1 MTKELNDK
9 LENIAIHSAWTFDE
23 AFQLL
28 TGKTLFEVESL
39 LSKSPPPSNDLK
51 WVLMRKTKT
60 IETRPG
66 YSIHFKKG
74 EVVPT
79 SEDLLKR
86 LVSEGS
92 GKEVECPA
100 AIKTER
106 EEYRKAQDQSKLLE
120 NLKRAVLDSDIKS
133 LNNTCQLPL
142 PEWRLEGQSFLTWV
156 HAKKETISQLRY
168 FPSSVD
174 DILMS
179 KLLSSKSTRSTD
191 KEFPPTILNKW
202 SQVSFCV
209 LRDAQLEIQV
219 AGQNYTKEEVL
230 GESPPEYLINF
241 LYQIIHKRGAF
252 DNKSFD
258 NISQSSFRQNKARLN
273 KLLKERFGLNE
284 DPIPYNKVAG
294 LYKSAFKC
302 ELQIDVDTDLEHYLP
317 ESNTPSGADVNHI
330 RQSFKADQ

>member
-9 LENIAIHSAWTFDE
+9 LENIATHSAWTFDE

-28 TGKTLFEVESL
+28 TRKTLFEVESL

-120 NLKRAVLDSDIKS
+120 NLERAVLDNDIDT
-133 LNNTCQLPL
+133 LNRTNQSSSSK
-142 PEWRLEGQSFLTWV
+142 WRLTKHSVLKWINNNRT
-156 HAKKETISQLRY
+156 ALQLRH
-168 FPSSVD
+168 FPKDID
-174 DILMS
+174 DIL
-179 KLLSSKSTRSTD
+179 
-191 KEFPPTILNKW
+191 
-202 SQVSFCV
+202 V
-209 LRDAQLEIQV
+209 
-219 AGQNYTKEEVL
+219 
-230 GESPPEYLINF
+230 
-241 LYQIIHKRGAF
+241 
-252 DNKSFD
+252 
-258 NISQSSFRQNKARLN
+258 N
-273 KLLKERFGLNE
+273 KLLLSQ
-284 DPIPYNKVAG
+284 PIPKTARPATNKAKMNR
-294 LYKSAFKC
+294 LREDY
-302 ELQIDVDTDLEHYLP
+302 I
-317 ESNTPSGADVNHI
+317 
-330 RQSFKADQ
+330 FKATKKLKASPDLQFSFFKHDHSFMNIIRSSKLPTDKQPKDSTLERWVRKARENANVKPKVGRPRTNYSEQQ

>member
-9 LENIAIHSAWTFDE
+9 LENIATHSAWTFDE

-28 TGKTLFEVESL
+28 TRKTLFEVESL

-120 NLKRAVLDSDIKS
+120 NLERAVLDNDIDT
-133 LNNTCQLPL
+133 LNRTNQSSSSK
-142 PEWRLEGQSFLTWV
+142 WRLTKHSVLKWINNNRT
-156 HAKKETISQLRY
+156 ALQLRH
-168 FPSSVD
+168 FPKDID
-174 DILMS
+174 DIL
-179 KLLSSKSTRSTD
+179 
-191 KEFPPTILNKW
+191 
-202 SQVSFCV
+202 V
-209 LRDAQLEIQV
+209 
-219 AGQNYTKEEVL
+219 
-230 GESPPEYLINF
+230 
-241 LYQIIHKRGAF
+241 
-252 DNKSFD
+252 
-258 NISQSSFRQNKARLN
+258 N
-273 KLLKERFGLNE
+273 KLLLSQLIPKTARPATNKAKMNRLRE
-284 DPIPYNKVAG
+284 DYI
-294 LYKSAFKC
+294 
-302 ELQIDVDTDLEHYLP
+302 
-317 ESNTPSGADVNHI
+317 
-330 RQSFKADQ
+330 FKATKKLKASPDLQFSFFKHDHSFMNIIRSSKLPTDKQPKDSTLERWVRKARKNANVKPSVGRPRTNYSEQQ

>member
-28 TGKTLFEVESL
+28 TRKTLFEVESL

-100 AIKTER
+100 TIKTER

-120 NLKRAVLDSDIKS
+120 NLERAVLDNDIDT
-133 LNNTCQLPL
+133 LNRTNQSSSSK
-142 PEWRLEGQSFLTWV
+142 WRLTKRSVLKWINNNRT
-156 HAKKETISQLRY
+156 ALQLRH
-168 FPSSVD
+168 FPKDID
-174 DILMS
+174 DIL
-179 KLLSSKSTRSTD
+179 
-191 KEFPPTILNKW
+191 
-202 SQVSFCV
+202 V
-209 LRDAQLEIQV
+209 
-219 AGQNYTKEEVL
+219 
-230 GESPPEYLINF
+230 
-241 LYQIIHKRGAF
+241 
-252 DNKSFD
+252 
-258 NISQSSFRQNKARLN
+258 N
-273 KLLKERFGLNE
+273 KLLLSQ
-284 DPIPYNKVAG
+284 PIPKTARPATNKAKMNR
-294 LYKSAFKC
+294 LREDY
-302 ELQIDVDTDLEHYLP
+302 I
-317 ESNTPSGADVNHI
+317 
-330 RQSFKADQ
+330 FKATKKLKASPDLQFSFFKHNHSFMNIIRSSKLPTDKQPKDSTLERWVRKARKNANVKPSVGRPRTNYS

>member
-9 LENIAIHSAWTFDE
+9 LENIATHSAWTFDE

-28 TGKTLFEVESL
+28 TRKTLFEVESL

-74 EVVPT
+74 EIVPT

-120 NLKRAVLDSDIKS
+120 NLERAVLDNDIDT
-133 LNNTCQLPL
+133 LNRTNQSSSSK
-142 PEWRLEGQSFLTWV
+142 WRLTKHSVLKWINNNRT
-156 HAKKETISQLRY
+156 ALQLRH
-168 FPSSVD
+168 FPKDID
-174 DILMS
+174 DIL
-179 KLLSSKSTRSTD
+179 
-191 KEFPPTILNKW
+191 
-202 SQVSFCV
+202 V
-209 LRDAQLEIQV
+209 
-219 AGQNYTKEEVL
+219 
-230 GESPPEYLINF
+230 
-241 LYQIIHKRGAF
+241 
-252 DNKSFD
+252 
-258 NISQSSFRQNKARLN
+258 N
-273 KLLKERFGLNE
+273 KLLLSQLIPKTARPATNKAKMNRLRE
-284 DPIPYNKVAG
+284 DYI
-294 LYKSAFKC
+294 
-302 ELQIDVDTDLEHYLP
+302 
-317 ESNTPSGADVNHI
+317 
-330 RQSFKADQ
+330 FKATKKLKASPDLQFSFFKHDHSFMNIIRSSKLPTDKQPKDSTLERWVRKARKNANVKPSVGRPRTNYS

>member
-120 NLKRAVLDSDIKS
+120 NLERAVLDNDIDT
-133 LNNTCQLPL
+133 LNRTNQSSSSK
-142 PEWRLEGQSFLTWV
+142 WRLTKHSVLKWINNNRT
-156 HAKKETISQLRY
+156 ALQLRH
-168 FPSSVD
+168 FPKDID
-174 DILMS
+174 DIL
-179 KLLSSKSTRSTD
+179 
-191 KEFPPTILNKW
+191 
-202 SQVSFCV
+202 V
-209 LRDAQLEIQV
+209 
-219 AGQNYTKEEVL
+219 
-230 GESPPEYLINF
+230 
-241 LYQIIHKRGAF
+241 
-252 DNKSFD
+252 
-258 NISQSSFRQNKARLN
+258 N
-273 KLLKERFGLNE
+273 KLLLSQLIPKTARPATNKAKMNRLRE
-284 DPIPYNKVAG
+284 DYI
-294 LYKSAFKC
+294 
-302 ELQIDVDTDLEHYLP
+302 
-317 ESNTPSGADVNHI
+317 
-330 RQSFKADQ
+330 FKATKKLKASPDLQFSFFKHDHSFMNIIRSSKLPADKQPKDSTLERWVRKARKNANVKPSVGRPRTNYSEQQ

>member
-9 LENIAIHSAWTFDE
+9 LENIATHSAWTFDE

-28 TGKTLFEVESL
+28 TRKTLFEVESL

-74 EVVPT
+74 EIVPT

-142 PEWRLEGQSFLTWV
+142 PEWRLTKHSVLKWINNNRT
-156 HAKKETISQLRY
+156 ALQLRH
-168 FPSSVD
+168 FPKDID
-174 DILMS
+174 DIL
-179 KLLSSKSTRSTD
+179 
-191 KEFPPTILNKW
+191 
-202 SQVSFCV
+202 V
-209 LRDAQLEIQV
+209 
-219 AGQNYTKEEVL
+219 
-230 GESPPEYLINF
+230 
-241 LYQIIHKRGAF
+241 
-252 DNKSFD
+252 
-258 NISQSSFRQNKARLN
+258 N
-273 KLLKERFGLNE
+273 KLLLSQ
-284 DPIPYNKVAG
+284 PIPKTARPATNKAKMNR
-294 LYKSAFKC
+294 LREDY
-302 ELQIDVDTDLEHYLP
+302 I
-317 ESNTPSGADVNHI
+317 
-330 RQSFKADQ
+330 FKATKKLKASPDLQFSFFKHDHSFMNIIRSSKLPTDKQPKDSTLERWVRKARKNANVKPSVGRPRTNYSEQQ

>member
-9 LENIAIHSAWTFDE
+9 LENIATHSAWTFDE

-28 TGKTLFEVESL
+28 TRKTLLEVESL

-142 PEWRLEGQSFLTWV
+142 PEWRLTKHSVLKWINNNRT
-156 HAKKETISQLRY
+156 ALQLRH
-168 FPSSVD
+168 FPKDID
-174 DILMS
+174 DIL
-179 KLLSSKSTRSTD
+179 
-191 KEFPPTILNKW
+191 
-202 SQVSFCV
+202 V
-209 LRDAQLEIQV
+209 
-219 AGQNYTKEEVL
+219 
-230 GESPPEYLINF
+230 
-241 LYQIIHKRGAF
+241 
-252 DNKSFD
+252 
-258 NISQSSFRQNKARLN
+258 N
-273 KLLKERFGLNE
+273 KLLLSQ
-284 DPIPYNKVAG
+284 PIPKTARPATNKAKMNR
-294 LYKSAFKC
+294 LREDY
-302 ELQIDVDTDLEHYLP
+302 I
-317 ESNTPSGADVNHI
+317 
-330 RQSFKADQ
+330 FKATKKLKASPDLQFSFFKHDHSFMNIIRSSKLPTDKQPKDSTLERWVRKARKNANVKPKVGRPRTNYSEQQ

>member
-9 LENIAIHSAWTFDE
+9 LENIATHSAWTFDE

-74 EVVPT
+74 EIVPT

-100 AIKTER
+100 TIKTER

-142 PEWRLEGQSFLTWV
+142 PEWRLTKHSVLKWINNNRT
-156 HAKKETISQLRY
+156 ALQLRH
-168 FPSSVD
+168 FPKDID
-174 DILMS
+174 DIL
-179 KLLSSKSTRSTD
+179 
-191 KEFPPTILNKW
+191 
-202 SQVSFCV
+202 V
-209 LRDAQLEIQV
+209 
-219 AGQNYTKEEVL
+219 
-230 GESPPEYLINF
+230 
-241 LYQIIHKRGAF
+241 
-252 DNKSFD
+252 
-258 NISQSSFRQNKARLN
+258 N
-273 KLLKERFGLNE
+273 KLLLSQ
-284 DPIPYNKVAG
+284 PIPKTARPATNKAKMNR
-294 LYKSAFKC
+294 LREDY
-302 ELQIDVDTDLEHYLP
+302 I
-317 ESNTPSGADVNHI
+317 
-330 RQSFKADQ
+330 FKATKKLKASPDLQFSFFKHDHSFMNIIRSSKLPTDKQPKDSTLERWVRKARKNANVKPSVGRPRTNYSEQQ

>member
-9 LENIAIHSAWTFDE
+9 LENIATHSAWTFDE

-28 TGKTLFEVESL
+28 TRKTLFEVESL

-74 EVVPT
+74 EIVPT

-120 NLKRAVLDSDIKS
+120 NLERAVLDNDIDT
-133 LNNTCQLPL
+133 LNRTNQSSSSK
-142 PEWRLEGQSFLTWV
+142 WRLTKHSVLKWINNNRT
-156 HAKKETISQLRY
+156 ALQLRH
-168 FPSSVD
+168 FPKDID
-174 DILMS
+174 DIL
-179 KLLSSKSTRSTD
+179 
-191 KEFPPTILNKW
+191 
-202 SQVSFCV
+202 V
-209 LRDAQLEIQV
+209 
-219 AGQNYTKEEVL
+219 
-230 GESPPEYLINF
+230 
-241 LYQIIHKRGAF
+241 
-252 DNKSFD
+252 
-258 NISQSSFRQNKARLN
+258 N
-273 KLLKERFGLNE
+273 KLLLSQ
-284 DPIPYNKVAG
+284 PIPKTARPATNKAKMSR
-294 LYKSAFKC
+294 LREDY
-302 ELQIDVDTDLEHYLP
+302 I
-317 ESNTPSGADVNHI
+317 
-330 RQSFKADQ
+330 FKATKKLKASPDLQFSFFKHDHSFMNIIRSSKLPTDKQPKDSTLERWVRKARKNANVKPKVGRPRTNYSEQQ

>member
-142 PEWRLEGQSFLTWV
+142 PEWRLTKHSVLKWINNNRT
-156 HAKKETISQLRY
+156 ALQLRH
-168 FPSSVD
+168 FPKDID
-174 DILMS
+174 DIL
-179 KLLSSKSTRSTD
+179 
-191 KEFPPTILNKW
+191 
-202 SQVSFCV
+202 V
-209 LRDAQLEIQV
+209 
-219 AGQNYTKEEVL
+219 
-230 GESPPEYLINF
+230 
-241 LYQIIHKRGAF
+241 
-252 DNKSFD
+252 
-258 NISQSSFRQNKARLN
+258 N
-273 KLLKERFGLNE
+273 KLLLSQ
-284 DPIPYNKVAG
+284 PIPKTARPATNKAKMNR
-294 LYKSAFKC
+294 LREDY
-302 ELQIDVDTDLEHYLP
+302 I
-317 ESNTPSGADVNHI
+317 
-330 RQSFKADQ
+330 FKATKKLKASPDLQFSFFKHDHSFMNIIRSSKLPADKQPKDSTLQNWVREARKLANVKPSVGRPRTNYSEQQ

>member
-9 LENIAIHSAWTFDE
+9 LENIATHSAWTFDE

-28 TGKTLFEVESL
+28 TRKTLFEVESL

-100 AIKTER
+100 TIKTER

-142 PEWRLEGQSFLTWV
+142 PEWRLTKHSVLKWINNNRT
-156 HAKKETISQLRY
+156 ALQLRH
-168 FPSSVD
+168 FPKDID
-174 DILMS
+174 DIL
-179 KLLSSKSTRSTD
+179 
-191 KEFPPTILNKW
+191 
-202 SQVSFCV
+202 V
-209 LRDAQLEIQV
+209 
-219 AGQNYTKEEVL
+219 
-230 GESPPEYLINF
+230 
-241 LYQIIHKRGAF
+241 
-252 DNKSFD
+252 
-258 NISQSSFRQNKARLN
+258 N
-273 KLLKERFGLNE
+273 KLLLSQ
-284 DPIPYNKVAG
+284 PIPKTARPATNKAKMNR
-294 LYKSAFKC
+294 LREDY
-302 ELQIDVDTDLEHYLP
+302 I
-317 ESNTPSGADVNHI
+317 
-330 RQSFKADQ
+330 FKATKKLKASPDLQFSFFKHDHSFMNIIRSSKLPTDKQPKDSTLERWVRKARKNANVKPSVGRPRTNYSEQQ

>member
-9 LENIAIHSAWTFDE
+9 LENIATHSAWTFDE

-28 TGKTLFEVESL
+28 TRKTLFEVESL

-120 NLKRAVLDSDIKS
+120 NLERAVLDNDIDT
-133 LNNTCQLPL
+133 LNRTNQSSSSK
-142 PEWRLEGQSFLTWV
+142 WRLTKHSVLKWINNNRT
-156 HAKKETISQLRY
+156 ALQLRH
-168 FPSSVD
+168 FPKDID
-174 DILMS
+174 DIL
-179 KLLSSKSTRSTD
+179 
-191 KEFPPTILNKW
+191 
-202 SQVSFCV
+202 V
-209 LRDAQLEIQV
+209 
-219 AGQNYTKEEVL
+219 
-230 GESPPEYLINF
+230 
-241 LYQIIHKRGAF
+241 
-252 DNKSFD
+252 
-258 NISQSSFRQNKARLN
+258 N
-273 KLLKERFGLNE
+273 KLLLSQ
-284 DPIPYNKVAG
+284 PIPKTARPATNKAKMNR
-294 LYKSAFKC
+294 LREDY
-302 ELQIDVDTDLEHYLP
+302 I
-317 ESNTPSGADVNHI
+317 
-330 RQSFKADQ
+330 FKATKKLKASPDLQFSFFKHDHSFMNIIRSSKLPTDKQPKDSTLERWVRKARKNANVKPSVGRPRTNYS

>member
-28 TGKTLFEVESL
+28 TRKTLFEVESL

-74 EVVPT
+74 EIVPT

-120 NLKRAVLDSDIKS
+120 NLERAVLDNDIDT
-133 LNNTCQLPL
+133 LNRTNQSSSSK
-142 PEWRLEGQSFLTWV
+142 WRLTKHSVLKWINNNRT
-156 HAKKETISQLRY
+156 ALQLRH
-168 FPSSVD
+168 FPKDID
-174 DILMS
+174 DILVNKLLLSQPIPKTARPATNKAKMNRLREDYIFKATKKLKASPNLQFSFFKHDHSFMNIIRSS
-179 KLLSSKSTRSTD
+179 KLPTD
-191 KEFPPTILNKW
+191 KEPKDST
-202 SQVSFCV
+202 
-209 LRDAQLEIQV
+209 LERWV
-219 AGQNYTKEEVL
+219 
-230 GESPPEYLINF
+230 
-241 LYQIIHKRGAF
+241 R
-252 DNKSFD
+252 
-258 NISQSSFRQNKARLN
+258 KARKN
-273 KLLKERFGLNE
+273 ANVKPRVGRPRTNYSE
-284 DPIPYNKVAG
+284 
-294 LYKSAFKC
+294 
-302 ELQIDVDTDLEHYLP
+302 Q
-317 ESNTPSGADVNHI
+317 
-330 RQSFKADQ
+330 Q

>member
-9 LENIAIHSAWTFDE
+9 LENIATHSAWTFDE

-28 TGKTLFEVESL
+28 TRKTLFEVESL

-74 EVVPT
+74 EIVPT

-120 NLKRAVLDSDIKS
+120 NLERAVLDNDIDT
-133 LNNTCQLPL
+133 LNRTNQSSSSK
-142 PEWRLEGQSFLTWV
+142 WRLTKHSVLKWINNNRT
-156 HAKKETISQLRY
+156 ALQLRH
-168 FPSSVD
+168 FPKDID
-174 DILMS
+174 DIL
-179 KLLSSKSTRSTD
+179 
-191 KEFPPTILNKW
+191 
-202 SQVSFCV
+202 V
-209 LRDAQLEIQV
+209 
-219 AGQNYTKEEVL
+219 
-230 GESPPEYLINF
+230 
-241 LYQIIHKRGAF
+241 
-252 DNKSFD
+252 
-258 NISQSSFRQNKARLN
+258 N
-273 KLLKERFGLNE
+273 KLLLSQ
-284 DPIPYNKVAG
+284 PIPKTARPATNKAKMNR
-294 LYKSAFKC
+294 LREDY
-302 ELQIDVDTDLEHYLP
+302 I
-317 ESNTPSGADVNHI
+317 
-330 RQSFKADQ
+330 FKATKKLKASPDLQFSFFKHDHSFMNIIRSSKLPTDKQPKDSTLERWVRKARKNANVKPKVGRPRTNYSEQQ

>member
-9 LENIAIHSAWTFDE
+9 LENIATHSAWTFDE

-28 TGKTLFEVESL
+28 TRKTLFEVESL

-100 AIKTER
+100 TIKTER

-120 NLKRAVLDSDIKS
+120 NLERAVLDNDIDT
-133 LNNTCQLPL
+133 LNRTNQSSSSK
-142 PEWRLEGQSFLTWV
+142 WRLTKHSVLKWINNNRT
-156 HAKKETISQLRY
+156 ALQLRH
-168 FPSSVD
+168 FPKDID
-174 DILMS
+174 DIL
-179 KLLSSKSTRSTD
+179 
-191 KEFPPTILNKW
+191 
-202 SQVSFCV
+202 V
-209 LRDAQLEIQV
+209 
-219 AGQNYTKEEVL
+219 
-230 GESPPEYLINF
+230 
-241 LYQIIHKRGAF
+241 
-252 DNKSFD
+252 
-258 NISQSSFRQNKARLN
+258 N
-273 KLLKERFGLNE
+273 KLLLSQ
-284 DPIPYNKVAG
+284 PIPKTARPATNKAKMNR
-294 LYKSAFKC
+294 LREDY
-302 ELQIDVDTDLEHYLP
+302 I
-317 ESNTPSGADVNHI
+317 
-330 RQSFKADQ
+330 FKATKKLKASPDLQFSFFKHDHSFMNIIRSSKLPADKQPKDSTLQNWVREARKLANVKPSVGRPRTNYSEQQ

>member
-9 LENIAIHSAWTFDE
+9 LENIATHSAWTFDE

-28 TGKTLFEVESL
+28 TRKTLFEVESL

-74 EVVPT
+74 EIVPT

-120 NLKRAVLDSDIKS
+120 NLERAVLDNDIDT
-133 LNNTCQLPL
+133 LNRTNQSSSSK
-142 PEWRLEGQSFLTWV
+142 WRLTKHSVLKWINNNRT
-156 HAKKETISQLRY
+156 ALQLRH
-168 FPSSVD
+168 FPKDID
-174 DILMS
+174 DIL
-179 KLLSSKSTRSTD
+179 
-191 KEFPPTILNKW
+191 
-202 SQVSFCV
+202 V
-209 LRDAQLEIQV
+209 
-219 AGQNYTKEEVL
+219 
-230 GESPPEYLINF
+230 
-241 LYQIIHKRGAF
+241 
-252 DNKSFD
+252 
-258 NISQSSFRQNKARLN
+258 N
-273 KLLKERFGLNE
+273 KLLLSQ
-284 DPIPYNKVAG
+284 PIPKTARPATNKAKMSR
-294 LYKSAFKC
+294 LREDY
-302 ELQIDVDTDLEHYLP
+302 I
-317 ESNTPSGADVNHI
+317 
-330 RQSFKADQ
+330 FKATKKLKASPDLQFSFFKHDHSFMNIIQSSKLPTDKQPKDSTLERWVRMARKNANVKPSVGRPRTNYS

>member
-74 EVVPT
+74 EIVPT

-142 PEWRLEGQSFLTWV
+142 PEWRLTKHSVLKWINNNRT
-156 HAKKETISQLRY
+156 ALQLRH
-168 FPSSVD
+168 FPKDID
-174 DILMS
+174 DIL
-179 KLLSSKSTRSTD
+179 
-191 KEFPPTILNKW
+191 
-202 SQVSFCV
+202 V
-209 LRDAQLEIQV
+209 
-219 AGQNYTKEEVL
+219 
-230 GESPPEYLINF
+230 
-241 LYQIIHKRGAF
+241 
-252 DNKSFD
+252 
-258 NISQSSFRQNKARLN
+258 N
-273 KLLKERFGLNE
+273 KLLLSQ
-284 DPIPYNKVAG
+284 PIPKTARPATNKAKMNR
-294 LYKSAFKC
+294 LREDY
-302 ELQIDVDTDLEHYLP
+302 I
-317 ESNTPSGADVNHI
+317 
-330 RQSFKADQ
+330 FKATKKLKASPDLQFSFFKHDHSFMNIIRSSKLPTDKQPKDSTLERWVRKARKNANVKPKVGRPRTNYSEQQ

>member
-9 LENIAIHSAWTFDE
+9 LENIAIHSAWTLDE
-23 AFQLL
+23 AVLLL
-28 TGKTLFEVESL
+28 TGRTLFEIKRV
-39 LSKSPPPSNDLK
+39 LSKSTPASSDLK
-51 WVLMRKTKT
+51 WIKVKKTRLVEPESGKA
-60 IETRPG
+60 
-66 YSIHFKKG
+66 IHFKKG
-74 EVVPT
+74 EIVST

-100 AIKTER
+100 TIKTER

-142 PEWRLEGQSFLTWV
+142 PEWRLEGQSFLAWV

-191 KEFPPTILNKW
+191 KGFSPRFNSW
-202 SQVSFCV
+202 SQVSFYLLV
-209 LRDAQLEIQV
+209 DNQFEIQV
-219 AGQNYTKEEVL
+219 AGKNYSQDQIF
-230 GESPPEYLINF
+230 GESPPKSIINF
-241 LYQIIHKRGAF
+241 LK
-252 DNKSFD
+252 
-258 NISQSSFRQNKARLN
+258 
-273 KLLKERFGLNE
+273 
-284 DPIPYNKVAG
+284 PIR
-294 LYKSAFKC
+294 
-302 ELQIDVDTDLEHYLP
+302 
-317 ESNTPSGADVNHI
+317 VN
-330 RQSFKADQ
+330 

>member
-66 YSIHFKKG
+66 DSIHFKKG
-74 EVVPT
+74 EIVPT

-120 NLKRAVLDSDIKS
+120 NLERAVLDNDIDT
-133 LNNTCQLPL
+133 LNRTNQSSSSK
-142 PEWRLEGQSFLTWV
+142 WRLTKRSVLKWINNNRT
-156 HAKKETISQLRY
+156 ALQLRH
-168 FPSSVD
+168 FPKDID
-174 DILMS
+174 DIL
-179 KLLSSKSTRSTD
+179 
-191 KEFPPTILNKW
+191 
-202 SQVSFCV
+202 V
-209 LRDAQLEIQV
+209 
-219 AGQNYTKEEVL
+219 
-230 GESPPEYLINF
+230 
-241 LYQIIHKRGAF
+241 
-252 DNKSFD
+252 
-258 NISQSSFRQNKARLN
+258 N
-273 KLLKERFGLNE
+273 KLLLSQ
-284 DPIPYNKVAG
+284 PIPKTARPATNKAKMNR
-294 LYKSAFKC
+294 LREDY
-302 ELQIDVDTDLEHYLP
+302 I
-317 ESNTPSGADVNHI
+317 
-330 RQSFKADQ
+330 FKATKKLKASPDLQFSFFKHDHSFMNIIRSSKLPTDKQPKDSTLERWVRKARKNANVKPKVGRPRANYSEQQ